1 MTKTELPEL
10 TVGELAHRT
19 GVPAS
24 ALRFYED
31 EKLIRSRRT
40 AGNQRRY
47 RRDTLRRVTFIRMS
61 QRVGMPLSQIRE
73 VLALLPDD
81 RTPTRTDW
89 ARISHCWR
97 EDLDERIRQLEQL
110 RDQLTDCI
118 GCGCMS
124 LTKCRLAN
132 PGDRLGR
139 EGPGPRRLPDHRG
152 DGYADPQPST
162 RPRT

>member
-1 MTKTELPEL
+1 MVNATARALPEL
-10 TVGELAHRT
+10 TVGELSRRS

-31 EKLIRSRRT
+31 EGLISSRRT

-47 RRDTLRRVTFIRMS
+47 CRDALRRVTFIRMS
-61 QRVGMPLSQIRE
+61 QRVGMPLSTIRD

-81 RTPTRTDW
+81 RTPTRADW
-89 ARISHCWR
+89 ARISQCWHH
-97 EDLDERIRQLEQL
+97 DLNARIRQMEQL

-124 LTKCRLAN
+124 LAKCRLAN
-132 PGDRLGR
+132 PGDRLGAD
-139 EGPGPRRLPDHRG
+139 GPGPRRLADHHG
-152 DGYADPQPST
+152 GGYED
-162 RPRT
+162 

>member
-1 MTKTELPEL
+1 MATTTTELPDL
-10 TVGELAHRT
+10 SVGELSRRS

-31 EKLIRSRRT
+31 EGLIRSKRT

-61 QRVGMPLSQIRE
+61 QRVGMPLSAIRE
-73 VLALLPDD
+73 VLGLLPED
-81 RTPTRTDW
+81 RTPNRADW
-89 ARISHCWR
+89 ARISRCWQK
-97 EDLDERIRQLEQL
+97 DLTARIRAMEQL

-124 LTKCRLAN
+124 LNRCRLAN
-132 PGDRLGR
+132 RGDELGVR
-139 EGPGPRRLPDHRG
+139 GPGPQRLPDHRT
-152 DGYADPQPST
+152 DGY
-162 RPRT
+162 PR

>member
-1 MTKTELPEL
+1 MVNAPARPLPDL
-10 TVGELAHRT
+10 TVGELSRRS

-31 EKLIRSRRT
+31 EGLIHSRRT

-61 QRVGMPLSQIRE
+61 QRVGMPLSKIRE
-73 VLALLPDD
+73 VLGLLSDD

-89 ARISHCWR
+89 ARISRCWQD
-97 EDLDERIRQLEQL
+97 DLNARIRQLEQL
-110 RDQLTDCI
+110 RDQLDDCI

-124 LTKCRLAN
+124 LAKCRLAN
-132 PGDRLGR
+132 PGDRLGAD
-139 EGPGPRRLPDHRG
+139 GPGPQRLADHR
-152 DGYADPQPST
+152 ADCSEAC
-162 RPRT
+162 

>member
-1 MTKTELPEL
+1 MAKTELPEL
-10 TVGELAHRT
+10 TVGELSRRS

-31 EKLIRSRRT
+31 ERLIRSRRT

-61 QRVGMPLSQIRE
+61 QRVGMPLAQIRT
-73 VLALLPDD
+73 VLGLLPDD
-81 RTPTRTDW
+81 RTPNRTDW

-97 EDLDERIRQLEQL
+97 ADLDERIRQLEQL
-110 RDQLTDCI
+110 RDQLTGCI

-124 LTKCRLAN
+124 LTTCRLAN
-132 PGDRLGR
+132 PGDELGR
-139 EGPGPRRLPDHRG
+139 HGPGPQRLPDHRG
-152 DGYADPQPST
+152 TEYA
-162 RPRT
+162 

>member
-1 MTKTELPEL
+1 MVNAPARPLADL
-10 TVGELAHRT
+10 TVGELSRRS

-31 EKLIRSRRT
+31 EGLIHSRRT

-61 QRVGMPLSQIRE
+61 QRVGMPLSKIRE
-73 VLALLPDD
+73 VLGLLSDD

-89 ARISHCWR
+89 ARISRCWQD
-97 EDLDERIRQLEQL
+97 DLNARIRQLEQL
-110 RDQLTDCI
+110 RDQLDDCI

-124 LTKCRLAN
+124 LAKCRLAN
-132 PGDRLGR
+132 PGDRLGTD
-139 EGPGPRRLPDHRG
+139 GPGPQRLADHRE
-152 DGYADPQPST
+152 DGYEAC
-162 RPRT
+162 

>member
-1 MTKTELPEL
+1 MVNATARPLPDL
-10 TVGELAHRT
+10 TVGELSRRS

-31 EKLIRSRRT
+31 EGLIRSRRT

-47 RRDTLRRVTFIRMS
+47 CRDALRRVTFVRMS
-61 QRVGMPLSQIRE
+61 QRVGMPLSAIRE

-81 RTPTRTDW
+81 RTPTRADW
-89 ARISHCWR
+89 ARISKCWQ
-97 EDLDERIRQLEQL
+97 EDLNARIRQMEQL

-124 LTKCRLAN
+124 LAKCRLAN
-132 PGDRLGR
+132 PGDRLGTD
-139 EGPGPRRLPDHRG
+139 GPGPRRLADHRG
-152 DGYADPQPST
+152 EGYED
-162 RPRT
+162 

>member
-1 MTKTELPEL
+1 MVTALPDL
-10 TVGELAHRT
+10 TVGELSRRS

-31 EKLIRSRRT
+31 EGLIHSRRT

-61 QRVGMPLSQIRE
+61 QRVGMPLSKIRE
-73 VLALLPDD
+73 VLGLLSDD

-89 ARISHCWR
+89 ARISRCWQ
-97 EDLDERIRQLEQL
+97 EDLNARIRQLEQL
-110 RDQLTDCI
+110 RDQLDDCI

-124 LTKCRLAN
+124 LAKCRLAN
-132 PGDRLGR
+132 PGDRLGAD
-139 EGPGPRRLPDHRG
+139 GPGPQRLADHRE
-152 DGYADPQPST
+152 DGYEAC
-162 RPRT
+162 

>member
-1 MTKTELPEL
+1 MVNATARTLPDL
-10 TVGELAHRT
+10 SVGELSRRS

-31 EKLIRSRRT
+31 EGLIRSRRT

-47 RRDTLRRVTFIRMS
+47 CRDALRRVTFIRMS
-61 QRVGMPLSQIRE
+61 QRVGMPLSAIRE

-81 RTPTRTDW
+81 RTPTRADW
-89 ARISHCWR
+89 ARISKCWQ
-97 EDLDERIRQLEQL
+97 EDLTARIRQMEQL

-124 LTKCRLAN
+124 LAKCRLAN
-132 PGDRLGR
+132 PGDRLGVD
-139 EGPGPRRLPDHRG
+139 GPGPQRLADHRG
-152 DGYADPQPST
+152 EGYEG
-162 RPRT
+162 

>member
-1 MTKTELPEL
+1 MAKTELPEL
-10 TVGELAHRT
+10 TVGELSHRS

-31 EKLIRSRRT
+31 ERLIHSRRT

-47 RRDTLRRVTFIRMS
+47 RRDALRRVTFIRMS
-61 QRVGMPLSQIRE
+61 QRVGMPLAQIRE

-81 RTPTRTDW
+81 RTPTRADW
-89 ARISHCWR
+89 SRISSCWR
-97 EDLDERIRQLEQL
+97 SDLDERIRQLEQL

-132 PGDRLGR
+132 PGDELGHQ
-139 EGPGPRRLPDHRG
+139 GPGPQRLPDHRG
-152 DGYADPQPST
+152 TSYE
-162 RPRT
+162 

>member
-1 MTKTELPEL
+1 MVNAPARALPDL
-10 TVGELAHRT
+10 TVGELSRRS

-31 EKLIRSRRT
+31 EGLIHSRRT

-61 QRVGMPLSQIRE
+61 QRVGMPLAKIRE
-73 VLALLPDD
+73 VLGLLSDD

-89 ARISHCWR
+89 ARISRCWQD
-97 EDLDERIRQLEQL
+97 DLNARIRQLEQL
-110 RDQLTDCI
+110 RDQLADCI

-124 LTKCRLAN
+124 LAKCRLAN
-132 PGDRLGR
+132 PGDRLGA
-139 EGPGPRRLPDHRG
+139 EGPGPRRLADHRG
-152 DGYADPQPST
+152 EGCEEC
-162 RPRT
+162 

>member
-1 MTKTELPEL
+1 MVNATTRTLPDL
-10 TVGELAHRT
+10 TVGELSRRS

-31 EKLIRSRRT
+31 EGLIHSRRT

-61 QRVGMPLSQIRE
+61 QRVGMPLSKIRE
-73 VLALLPDD
+73 VLGLLSDD

-89 ARISHCWR
+89 ARISRCWQD
-97 EDLDERIRQLEQL
+97 DLTARIRQLEQL
-110 RDQLTDCI
+110 RDQLDDCI

-124 LTKCRLAN
+124 LAKCRLAN
-132 PGDRLGR
+132 PGDQLGAD
-139 EGPGPRRLPDHRG
+139 GPGPQRLADHRG
-152 DGYADPQPST
+152 DGYED
-162 RPRT
+162 

>member
-1 MTKTELPEL
+1 MVNATARTLPDL
-10 TVGELAHRT
+10 TVGELSRRS

-31 EKLIRSRRT
+31 EGLIRSRRT

-47 RRDTLRRVTFIRMS
+47 CRDALRRVTFIRMS
-61 QRVGMPLSQIRE
+61 QRVGMPLSTIRE

-81 RTPTRTDW
+81 RTPTRADW
-89 ARISHCWR
+89 ARISQCWQS
-97 EDLDERIRQLEQL
+97 DLNARIRQMEQL

-124 LTKCRLAN
+124 LAKCRLAN
-132 PGDRLGR
+132 PGDQLGA
-139 EGPGPRRLPDHRG
+139 EGPGPRRLADHRG
-152 DGYADPQPST
+152 EGYED
-162 RPRT
+162 

>member
-1 MTKTELPEL
+1 MVNATARRLPDL
-10 TVGELAHRT
+10 TVGELSRRS

-31 EKLIRSRRT
+31 EGLIRSRRT

-47 RRDTLRRVTFIRMS
+47 CRDTLRRVTFVRMS
-61 QRVGMPLSQIRE
+61 QRVGMPLSAIRE

-89 ARISHCWR
+89 ARISRCWQ
-97 EDLDERIRQLEQL
+97 EDLDARIRQLAQL
-110 RDQLTDCI
+110 RDQLGDCI

-124 LTKCRLAN
+124 LSKCRLAN
-132 PGDRLGR
+132 PGDRLGAA
-139 EGPGPRRLPDHRG
+139 GPGPQRLPDHRG
-152 DGYADPQPST
+152 DGYED
-162 RPRT
+162 

>member
-1 MTKTELPEL
+1 MVNAPARPLPDL
-10 TVGELAHRT
+10 TVGELSRRS

-31 EKLIRSRRT
+31 EGLIHSRRT

-61 QRVGMPLSQIRE
+61 QRVGMPLSKIRE
-73 VLALLPDD
+73 VLGLLSDD

-89 ARISHCWR
+89 ARISRCWQ
-97 EDLDERIRQLEQL
+97 EDLDARIRQLEQL
-110 RDQLTDCI
+110 RDQLDDCI

-124 LTKCRLAN
+124 LAKCRLAN
-132 PGDRLGR
+132 PGDRLGAD
-139 EGPGPRRLPDHRG
+139 GPGPQRLADHRE
-152 DGYADPQPST
+152 DGYEAC
-162 RPRT
+162 

>member
-1 MTKTELPEL
+1 METRPPRRCPDL
-10 TVGELAHRT
+10 TVGELSRRS

-31 EKLIRSRRT
+31 EGLIRSRRT

-61 QRVGMPLSQIRE
+61 QRVGMPLSKIRE
-73 VLALLPDD
+73 VLGLLSDD

-89 ARISHCWR
+89 ARISRCWQ
-97 EDLDERIRQLEQL
+97 EDLNARIRQLEQL
-110 RDQLTDCI
+110 RDQLDDCI

-124 LTKCRLAN
+124 LAKCRLAN
-132 PGDRLGR
+132 PGDRLGAD
-139 EGPGPRRLPDHRG
+139 GPGPQRLADHRE
-152 DGYADPQPST
+152 DGYEAC
-162 RPRT
+162 

>member
-1 MTKTELPEL
+1 MVNATARPLPDL
-10 TVGELAHRT
+10 TVGELSRRS

-31 EKLIRSRRT
+31 EGLIHSRRT

-61 QRVGMPLSQIRE
+61 QRVGMPLSKIRE
-73 VLALLPDD
+73 VLGLLSDD

-89 ARISHCWR
+89 ARISRCWQD
-97 EDLDERIRQLEQL
+97 DLNARIRQMEQL
-110 RDQLTDCI
+110 RDQLDDCI

-124 LTKCRLAN
+124 LAKCRLAN
-132 PGDRLGR
+132 PGDRLGAD
-139 EGPGPRRLPDHRG
+139 GPGPRRLADHRG
-152 DGYADPQPST
+152 EGYED
-162 RPRT
+162 

>member
-1 MTKTELPEL
+1 MVNAPARPLPDL
-10 TVGELAHRT
+10 TVGELSRRS

-31 EKLIRSRRT
+31 EGLIHSRRT

-61 QRVGMPLSQIRE
+61 QRVGMPLAKIRE
-73 VLALLPDD
+73 VLGLLSDD

-89 ARISHCWR
+89 ARISRCWQ
-97 EDLDERIRQLEQL
+97 EDLDARIRQLEQL
-110 RDQLTDCI
+110 RDQLDDCI

-124 LTKCRLAN
+124 LAKCRLAN
-132 PGDRLGR
+132 PGDRLGAD
-139 EGPGPRRLPDHRG
+139 GPGPQRLADHRE
-152 DGYADPQPST
+152 DGYEAW
-162 RPRT
+162 

>member
-1 MTKTELPEL
+1 MVNAAARPLPDL
-10 TVGELAHRT
+10 TVGELSRRS

-31 EKLIRSRRT
+31 EGLIRSRRT

-61 QRVGMPLSQIRE
+61 QRVGMPLSKIRE
-73 VLALLPDD
+73 VLGLLSDD

-89 ARISHCWR
+89 ARISRCWQD
-97 EDLDERIRQLEQL
+97 DLNARIRQLEQL
-110 RDQLTDCI
+110 RDQLDDCV

-124 LTKCRLAN
+124 LAKCRLAN
-132 PGDRLGR
+132 PGDRLGAD
-139 EGPGPRRLPDHRG
+139 GPGPQRLADHRG
-152 DGYADPQPST
+152 ESYED
-162 RPRT
+162 